1 LQGHAPDL
9 DPDRPAGRLAAVAG
23 LGGWTLYA
31 SSRLGYGWEGLG
43 QVLIFVIVGL
53 IAVGGL
59 TGGLMWLAFYSARRG
74 YDEPYDINKP
84 GGGRRG

>member
-1 LQGHAPDL
+1 MRRTWTLIAL
-9 DPDRPAGRLAAVAG
+9 LAALAAVAG
-23 LGGWTLYA
+23 VGGWTLYA

-43 QVLIFVIVGL
+43 QVLIFVVVGL

-74 YDEPYDINKP
+74 YDEPYDVNRPPRRKP
-84 GGGRRG
+84 